1 MAVGCGVLR
10 KGPKLKHWEGL
21 RMRGNRGVF
30 YTFAPAPHHR
40 GNKLDDKMAI
50 PVMMEAIRQFLLVE

>member
-1 MAVGCGVLR
+1 MVRCCESMAVGCGVLR

-40 GNKLDDKMAI
+40 GNKLDDKMATI
-50 PVMMEAIRQFLLVE
+50 LKDMMM